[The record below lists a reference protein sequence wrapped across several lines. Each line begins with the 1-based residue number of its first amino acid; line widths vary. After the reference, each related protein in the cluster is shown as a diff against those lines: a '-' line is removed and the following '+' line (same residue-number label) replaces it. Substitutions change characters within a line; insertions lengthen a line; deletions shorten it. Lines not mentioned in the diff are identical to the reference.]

1 MRMCVYVFKHLEGVQ
16 KTVNSI
22 YFWIVLEVIISKGVC
37 LFPNSHL
44 QGHFQRWEGFHL
56 LYPLI
61 NNPLRR
67 ESILNLHR
75 KNYTDVFL

>member
-44 QGHFQRWEGFHL
+44 QGHFQR
-56 LYPLI
+56 
-61 NNPLRR
+61 
-67 ESILNLHR
+67 
-75 KNYTDVFL
+75 